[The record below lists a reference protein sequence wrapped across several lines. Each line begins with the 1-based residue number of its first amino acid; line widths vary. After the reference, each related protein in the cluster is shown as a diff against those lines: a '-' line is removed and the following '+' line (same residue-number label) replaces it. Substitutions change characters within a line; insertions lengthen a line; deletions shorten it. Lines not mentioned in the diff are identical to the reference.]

1 MKKVWI
7 LERFITKEEMSESLQ
22 DIINMRDTAEDVKLQ
37 STYEE
42 WVKSYVKKMEDHPE
56 GYWLGS
62 VGKSAYKDFCW
73 EAKESLRYWK
83 GKNKN
88 FRVVEGEIKDTDKYW
103 TNYTPVKIN
112 SGVMKYLFATLQG
125 RCK

>member
-7 LERFITKEEMSESLQ
+7 LERFITREEMEESLQ
-22 DIINMRDTAEDVKLQ
+22 DIINMREASEDVKLQ

-62 VGKSAYKDFCW
+62 VGKSVYKDFCW

-83 GKNKN
+83 GRNKD
-88 FRVVEGEIKDTDKYW
+88 FRVVEGEIKDSDKYW
-103 TNYTPVKIN
+103 TNYIPVKIN
-112 SGVMKYLFATLQG
+112 TGVMKYLLATL
-125 RCK
+125 